1 MSTRHIYIHTY
12 KCEFLHDE
20 RLVLSS
26 HFIFF
31 EKAKRQ
37 QILSSTTTTLS
48 HMQLAI
54 SSSVSY
60 LILFFI
66 CGCWQRFCFY
76 CFYALLALLVA
87 FPMPIKS
94 LLAHALNKSKGRSHF
109 SCHCLTISRSSTHQR
124 GTHTHPQHLRAFILA
139 FEYVC
144 VSAHKQL
151 TGWQRCMRER
161 LRQCGKHCVSVPV
174 VRPDVE
180 LETTKPDPVAV
191 FRLLLLPLLLPPLA
205 NLANAN

>member
-94 LLAHALNKSKGRSHF
+94 LLAHALNKSKRRSHF

-124 GTHTHPQHLRAFILA
+124 GT
-139 FEYVC
+139 
-144 VSAHKQL
+144 HKQL

-191 FRLLLLPLLLPPLA
+191 FRLLLLPPLA